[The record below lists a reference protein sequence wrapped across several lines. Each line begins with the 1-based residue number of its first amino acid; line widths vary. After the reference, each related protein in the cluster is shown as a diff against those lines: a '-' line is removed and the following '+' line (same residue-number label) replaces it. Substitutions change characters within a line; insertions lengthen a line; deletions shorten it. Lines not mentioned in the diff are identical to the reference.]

1 MLQKSLT
8 TTEIAFN
15 YLGDTDVNIENEDG
29 NGVSLALSEIK
40 SGETMSSN
48 DRPAN
53 PLILDF
59 ISSNGNMQMMISYDT
74 SVFEEQ
80 EITEFAEAF
89 KETFEEMNREE
100 TCKEEVVYVN
110 ELSSEIL
117 SDADIDIIEG
127 LLF

>member
-1 MLQKSLT
+1 
-8 TTEIAFN
+8 
-15 YLGDTDVNIENEDG
+15 
-29 NGVSLALSEIK
+29 
-40 SGETMSSN
+40 
-48 DRPAN
+48 
-53 PLILDF
+53 
-59 ISSNGNMQMMISYDT
+59 MQMMISYDT
-74 SVFEEQ
+74 SVFKEQ